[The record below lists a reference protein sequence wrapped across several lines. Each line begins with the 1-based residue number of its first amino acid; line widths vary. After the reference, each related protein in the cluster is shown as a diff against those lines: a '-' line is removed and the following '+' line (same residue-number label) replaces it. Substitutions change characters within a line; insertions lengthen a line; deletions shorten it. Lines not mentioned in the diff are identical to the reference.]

1 MSKKLTALII
11 VAILGLGLA
20 PANTSTNTA
29 TNSPELSGTIRHSTS
44 GWYVINDAGHQP
56 TGFGTIETLPDRVRI
71 WYAAPVLKVG
81 SVQVTP
87 DESFTAA
94 GVRVGASVGLE
105 RMDVFFYM
113 GTSQTPV
120 NPALL
125 TRANANVWVTGW
137 FD

>member
-1 MSKKLTALII
+1 MS
-11 VAILGLGLA
+11 V
-20 PANTSTNTA
+20 PN
-29 TNSPELSGTIRHSTS
+29 LSGTIRHSVT
-44 GWYVINDAGHQP
+44 GWYVINDAAHQP
-56 TGFGTIETLPDRVRI
+56 TGFGTIETLPDRVRV
-71 WYAAPVLKVG
+71 WYATPVAKVG

-120 NPALL
+120 NPAQL

-137 FD
+137 FVQ